1 MPEETDTSVLTS
13 VDLSM
18 RDLVRT
24 IPRRKEREG
33 AMKTNP
39 LLMPVLV
46 GALAL
51 GGGCGIDDADVS
63 AASNA
68 VYANTVSFRGQGLL
82 LDGFGGYD
90 LRTELCGIANGAD
103 ADGPYLLWVLT
114 ATRASQADITG
125 PWGTALMT
133 QSGKGTFKYV
143 SDWYDPDSLID
154 NVSASYDGKVTNVQL
169 VISHGCRPFEE
180 IGAWCSPGFWR
191 NATDAAWELT
201 GYSRATLF
209 NSTVYDHWYGAAY
222 EVNPTL
228 QTVLTNA
235 PTYSGPP
242 LPGTSGYALNA
253 FNATG
258 AMLTDAIPG
267 NDGGPDYRFDFDI
280 MQGGSSDACPIDHFG
295 NYK

>member
-1 MPEETDTSVLTS
+1 
-13 VDLSM
+13 
-18 RDLVRT
+18 
-24 IPRRKEREG
+24 
-33 AMKTNP
+33 MKTN
-39 LLMPVLV
+39 LLLTPVLV

-51 GGGCGIDDADVS
+51 GGGCGFADADIGG
-63 AASNA
+63 ASDA
-68 VYANTVSFRGQGLL
+68 VHANTVSFRGQGLL
-82 LDGFGGYD
+82 PDGFGGYA
-90 LRTELCGIANGAD
+90 LETELCGIANGAD

-114 ATRASQADITG
+114 ATQATQADITG
-125 PWGTALMT
+125 PWGTAPMT
-133 QSGKGTFKYV
+133 QSGRGAFKYV
-143 SDWYDPDSLID
+143 SGWYDPGSLIG
-154 NVSASYDGKVTNVQL
+154 NVSASYNGRPTNVQL
-169 VISHGCRPFEE
+169 VISHGCRPPSEE

-191 NATDAAWELT
+191 NASDAAWALT

-209 NSTVYDHWYGAAY
+209 NSTVYDYWYGATY
-222 EVNPTL
+222 EANPTL

-267 NDGGPDYRFDFDI
+267 NNGGPDYRFDFDI
-280 MQGGSSDACPIDHFG
+280 MQSGSSDACPIDHFG